1 MSLGPIDNSLIIE
14 RVKLA
19 PALGFRQFGGA
30 ADLLAA
36 QEAKPTTPSLFV
48 LSARERAQPSQRAG
62 DVLQRVPCVIA
73 LVYAVSNVADIRGKA
88 ASDALRL
95 VRAPTL
101 QRVIGW
107 SPTVDNAP
115 IQFVGGTL
123 VGFKDQVLWWQDEIS
138 SDYYL
143 QGPIS

>member
-30 ADLLAA
+30 AGLLAA

-62 DVLQRVPCVIA
+62 DVLQRVPWVIA
-73 LVYAVSNVADIRGKA
+73 LVYAVSNVADIRGKT

-101 QRVIGW
+101 QAGIGW
-107 SPTVDNAP
+107 APAVDKAP
-115 IQFVGGTL
+115 DL
-123 VGFKDQVLWWQDEIS
+123 VV
-138 SDYYL
+138 
-143 QGPIS
+143 